1 MTNRDRQ
8 DDNED
13 TDTETHPI
21 DPPVPD
27 EQRYRL
33 GTGPAKSKGADTGR
47 RKRPEDHSS
56 DDPTLPSNDATVKV
70 TI

>member
-1 MTNRDRQ
+1 MTERDRQ
-8 DDNED
+8 DDNDD

-33 GTGPAKSKGADTGR
+33 GTGAAKSKGADAGR
-47 RKRPEDHSS
+47 RNPPEDHSS
-56 DDPTLPSNDATVKV
+56 EDPTLPSNDATVK
-70 TI
+70 TKI

>member
-1 MTNRDRQ
+1 MTNHDRQ

-13 TDTETHPI
+13 AESQTHPI

-33 GTGPAKSKGADTGR
+33 EIDAAESNSADSRRRNAAGPK
-47 RKRPEDHSS
+47 S
-56 DDPTLPSNDATVKV
+56 DDPAEPSNDATVK
-70 TI
+70 TRS

>member
-13 TDTETHPI
+13 TESQHPI

-33 GTGPAKSKGADTGR
+33 EIDAAESKSADSRRRNAAGPK
-47 RKRPEDHSS
+47 S
-56 DDPTLPSNDATVKV
+56 DDPTEPSNDATVK
-70 TI
+70 TTG

>member
-1 MTNRDRQ
+1 MTDRDRQ

-33 GTGPAKSKGADTGR
+33 GTGPAKSKATDAGQ
-47 RKRPEDHSS
+47 RKTAEDHTS
-56 DDPTLPSNDATVKV
+56 DDPTLPLDDPTVEPKG
-70 TI
+70 